1 MWYPLKNKQTL
12 GKRFVTGVA
21 PSLQNWWTVERSL
34 VGSTPIRFRQKESQK
49 APQGFWGFAGLYFI
63 QVSYSPRVSLGI
75 WIYRYFVGSSDGI
88 FICWVPFAIRNTGSR
103 WDGLPAW
110 SACRAGVSVAH
121 PWDSMRYDAAAVSN
135 EALLPLNPPG
145 TAAPG
150 AVLVCEAAAAGSF
163 GALIMMIGP
172 MWTVGN
178 RKEQAPNREEGG
190 FVVWEVGKF

>member
-1 MWYPLKNKQTL
+1 MWYPFKDKRTL

-49 APQGFWGFAGLYFI
+49 APQSLKSLAGLFI

-75 WIYRYFVGSSDGI
+75 WIYRYFVGISDGI

-103 WDGLPAW
+103 WGGPQAC
-110 SACRAGVSVAH
+110 SACRAGVPVAH
-121 PWDSMRYDAAAVSN
+121 PWDIRDMTQPRIQMKRCFPWIRR
-135 EALLPLNPPG
+135 EPPRR
-145 TAAPG
+145 G

-163 GALIMMIGP
+163 GALIMMSGP
-172 MWTVGN
+172 MWTVGD
-178 RKEQAPNREEGG
+178 RKEEAPNREEGG